1 VGQRAGAGRH
11 RRTVSCGRGPGVAV
25 LAAVPFGR

>member
-1 VGQRAGAGRH
+1 MGQRAGAGRH
-11 RRTVSCGRGPGVAV
+11 WRTVICGRGPDLAV